1 MLYYDQS
8 DETLVML
15 TLAGEQ
21 RAYEVLVVRY
31 ERTAIA
37 AANSVVH
44 NPNIAEDAAQ
54 DAFITAW
61 MKLDTLRD
69 AKKYGAWISRIAKN
83 CAKNL
88 AMRFHSYL
96 SLDTLENCIS
106 DSFALYG
113 SPEESSISSEERK
126 ELHES
131 ISGLPEKVKKVIHL
145 YYFEGLSIAE
155 IADRMSITAGTVKRQ
170 LYDGRKQLRKE
181 LSAMNE
187 DINDTLVQRVM
198 KKVEELKLWKLK
210 NNKTGFEK
218 VYKEV
223 LAEVEELNESEKKYH
238 ALADVLMCGWWW
250 LPGVKNDAMMAK
262 IADAAMQGKNEEVMS
277 FIVSYE
283 DDKYWHAAQEITLIR
298 DKQIPKLEEGGFKE
312 ALGREWIRLGE
323 NYFKDGQRENGFN
336 AIEKALT
343 FFKPSDPY
351 YTQAKSIIEF
361 EQKYDKEMS
370 DEEISKCYFST
381 GHYELKY
388 YDGELLRW
396 NDSWYTK
403 GEMYTSGILFY
414 ANHVFLQASTC
425 DRRFTK
431 DGLNPGQSYCGSD
444 GTTLTFESDCETVDL
459 DCGRF
464 IGCELWVSRKYQET
478 IKTWYKSGVGIVKQQ
493 ATGGGVTQT
502 RTLKS
507 YKIVGG
513 SGLIPLAKGNEWE
526 YTSDISPEVM
536 LQSAKFRVT
545 YTGEKNAVISFLS
558 QLQRYKY
565 DENSWSDMLLQ
576 VKSEYFTTNANGI
589 GGKVHDITYP
599 ADRAV
604 ALAKTPLEK
613 AHAKAASSVAKR
625 IMETSREFNPNL
637 TAEGIWNFFNR
648 RSVFSEGEKIVMY
661 DDRAWSFELKYG
673 DYGVTGEPILYNNVL
688 EILQDNTGSIW
699 SDEWRPGAKI
709 SMEHEQINTPIS
721 TKLEC
726 AEEKSVT
733 TKAGTFSNCL
743 KLSIDTSGYDQGL
756 WYIGGKKEYYFA
768 WGVGVVKTVN
778 HYNKDTCTA
787 VYELTAY
794 EGTGEGYM
802 PLING
807 ATRRYE
813 AMNMTD
819 GFVGSA
825 DYVFVEDD
833 NGQLTLIEDRL
844 GVRKILDDI
853 TQYSSILGE
862 QIEQSL
868 LDQGKMDEYRA
879 KHGINNINIL
889 IHYLSRPLDC
899 SYDANKLSKIHR
911 YKLRFIENLCGGKI
925 IGGWLGVSAWI
936 SFKASVTLFGSGQKD
951 VGYEYLEKSLDLYT
965 QWQKI
970 PEGEPM
976 ELGEE
981 FVFCGVKLLKGSSI
995 VLLPN
1000 GEKGFINDQYY
1011 LDEKVDYAYHGLTAS
1026 KGWEWFDSVRN
1037 EQRYKDMVESFKKL
1051 IN

>member
-312 ALGREWIRLGE
+312 ALGREWIRLGK

-343 FFKPSDPY
+343 FFKPSD
-351 YTQAKSIIEF
+351 
-361 EQKYDKEMS
+361 
-370 DEEISKCYFST
+370 
-381 GHYELKY
+381 
-388 YDGELLRW
+388 
-396 NDSWYTK
+396 
-403 GEMYTSGILFY
+403 
-414 ANHVFLQASTC
+414 
-425 DRRFTK
+425 
-431 DGLNPGQSYCGSD
+431 
-444 GTTLTFESDCETVDL
+444 
-459 DCGRF
+459 
-464 IGCELWVSRKYQET
+464 
-478 IKTWYKSGVGIVKQQ
+478 
-493 ATGGGVTQT
+493 
-502 RTLKS
+502 
-507 YKIVGG
+507 
-513 SGLIPLAKGNEWE
+513 
-526 YTSDISPEVM
+526 
-536 LQSAKFRVT
+536 
-545 YTGEKNAVISFLS
+545 
-558 QLQRYKY
+558 
-565 DENSWSDMLLQ
+565 
-576 VKSEYFTTNANGI
+576 
-589 GGKVHDITYP
+589 
-599 ADRAV
+599 
-604 ALAKTPLEK
+604 
-613 AHAKAASSVAKR
+613 
-625 IMETSREFNPNL
+625 
-637 TAEGIWNFFNR
+637 
-648 RSVFSEGEKIVMY
+648 
-661 DDRAWSFELKYG
+661 
-673 DYGVTGEPILYNNVL
+673 
-688 EILQDNTGSIW
+688 
-699 SDEWRPGAKI
+699 
-709 SMEHEQINTPIS
+709 
-721 TKLEC
+721 
-726 AEEKSVT
+726 
-733 TKAGTFSNCL
+733 
-743 KLSIDTSGYDQGL
+743 
-756 WYIGGKKEYYFA
+756 
-768 WGVGVVKTVN
+768 
-778 HYNKDTCTA
+778 
-787 VYELTAY
+787 
-794 EGTGEGYM
+794 
-802 PLING
+802 
-807 ATRRYE
+807 
-813 AMNMTD
+813 
-819 GFVGSA
+819 
-825 DYVFVEDD
+825 
-833 NGQLTLIEDRL
+833 
-844 GVRKILDDI
+844 
-853 TQYSSILGE
+853 
-862 QIEQSL
+862 
-868 LDQGKMDEYRA
+868 
-879 KHGINNINIL
+879 
-889 IHYLSRPLDC
+889 
-899 SYDANKLSKIHR
+899 
-911 YKLRFIENLCGGKI
+911 
-925 IGGWLGVSAWI
+925 
-936 SFKASVTLFGSGQKD
+936 
-951 VGYEYLEKSLDLYT
+951 
-965 QWQKI
+965 
-970 PEGEPM
+970 
-976 ELGEE
+976 
-981 FVFCGVKLLKGSSI
+981 
-995 VLLPN
+995 
-1000 GEKGFINDQYY
+1000 
-1011 LDEKVDYAYHGLTAS
+1011 
-1026 KGWEWFDSVRN
+1026 
-1037 EQRYKDMVESFKKL
+1037 
-1051 IN
+1051 